1 MSTEEVLQALTRY
14 TKETNDS
21 ERQTATKL
29 GVNCM
34 TLSTWLHGKE
44 PPQKCTL
51 ARLAGFLRRVGGS
64 GANFKKGRRAD
75 PGALGERESLAC
87 HIGPKFKLCTRSC
100 LAGPRNSLRIPNGV
114 RLLIR
119 RLQF

>member
-44 PPQKCTL
+44 PPKKCTL
-51 ARLAGFLRRVGGS
+51 ARLAGFLRRVGYLCS
-64 GANFKKGRRAD
+64 TWCYEPF
-75 PGALGERESLAC
+75 LG
-87 HIGPKFKLCTRSC
+87 
-100 LAGPRNSLRIPNGV
+100 LAGVFFEYRQKNCTCPHFPRSPAP
-114 RLLIR
+114 
-119 RLQF
+119 

>member
-1 MSTEEVLQALTRY
+1 MRSAVKWTQLVLSTRSDSFKLRLMSTEEVLQALTRY

-21 ERQTATKL
+21 DHQTATKL

-51 ARLAGFLRRVGGS
+51 ARLAGFLRRVGY
-64 GANFKKGRRAD
+64 
-75 PGALGERESLAC
+75 L
-87 HIGPKFKLCTRSC
+87 
-100 LAGPRNSLRIPNGV
+100 
-114 RLLIR
+114 
-119 RLQF
+119 

>member
-29 GVNCM
+29 GVNRM

-51 ARLAGFLRRVGGS
+51 ARLAGFFRRVGYLSRLDVVLRAVPGTGGVEFTILTKDWRHHLVS
-64 GANFKKGRRAD
+64 VSQRFCNGRSWIC
-75 PGALGERESLAC
+75 GE
-87 HIGPKFKLCTRSC
+87 
-100 LAGPRNSLRIPNGV
+100 
-114 RLLIR
+114 
-119 RLQF
+119 

>member
-1 MSTEEVLQALTRY
+1 VLSTRSDSFKLRLDTEEVLQALTRY

-51 ARLAGFLRRVGGS
+51 ARLAGFLRRLKAGLVR
-64 GANFKKGRRAD
+64 ANGQR
-75 PGALGERESLAC
+75 
-87 HIGPKFKLCTRSC
+87 
-100 LAGPRNSLRIPNGV
+100 
-114 RLLIR
+114 
-119 RLQF
+119 

>member
-34 TLSTWLHGKE
+34 TLSTWLHRKE

-51 ARLAGFLRRVGGS
+51 ARLAGFLRRVGYLRS
-64 GANFKKGRRAD
+64 LDVVLQAV
-75 PGALGERESLAC
+75 PGTG
-87 HIGPKFKLCTRSC
+87 
-100 LAGPRNSLRIPNGV
+100 GV
-114 RLLIR
+114 DLPS
-119 RLQF
+119 

>member
-34 TLSTWLHGKE
+34 TLSANIYDTAEKRLVWEDEFESEENARIAMYVEQLL
-44 PPQKCTL
+44 L
-51 ARLAGFLRRVGGS
+51 ARLPAR
-64 GANFKKGRRAD
+64 
-75 PGALGERESLAC
+75 
-87 HIGPKFKLCTRSC
+87 
-100 LAGPRNSLRIPNGV
+100 PRHV
-114 RLLIR
+114 
-119 RLQF
+119 Q

>member
-21 ERQTATKL
+21 KRQTATKL
-29 GVNCM
+29 DVNCM

-51 ARLAGFLRRVGGS
+51 ARLAGFLRRVGY
-64 GANFKKGRRAD
+64 
-75 PGALGERESLAC
+75 L
-87 HIGPKFKLCTRSC
+87 
-100 LAGPRNSLRIPNGV
+100 
-114 RLLIR
+114 
-119 RLQF
+119 